1 MSEFDGIEGFTGWN
15 AKLNQLLNDAMET
28 AQQETLAPRLA
39 IVNRLTTFMVQSRP
53 NTPDILALDQIA
65 TNTANALLRT
75 TIEERLA
82 SIAERQA
89 DLIHLTKKMQ
99 VSTEAAQ
106 ESAASIRFE
115 RLTKVVSVLT
125 DAVRELQSLKTV
137 LADGSDAQLVASIE
151 RLVTA
156 IQRVRGEVE
165 HTV

>member
-1 MSEFDGIEGFTGWN
+1 M
-15 AKLNQLLNDAMET
+15 A
-28 AQQETLAPRLA
+28 
-39 IVNRLTTFMVQSRP
+39 QSRP

-99 VSTEAAQ
+99 VSTEAAR

-115 RLTKVVSVLT
+115 RITKVVGVLT
-125 DAVRELQSLKTV
+125 DAVRELQNLKTV
-137 LADGSDAQLVASIE
+137 LEDGSDAQLVASIE